1 MTQPPLLAVVPCYV
15 PHLLLDTGAL
25 KTTGGKA
32 EVPSLAKEGWLRPL
46 RKCRGA
52 SLAGADGVVGS
63 SHRLSEVERTTP
75 AAPSKEWDHLLDG
88 TATPP
93 LPRRGLRLS
102 RRLSQTPVSSG
113 RLVGNAQ
120 APPQGG
126 EFRLILF
133 SSFAAN
139 CLARSGCLTFFGFLR
154 HHRVRSLRSF
164 FRRFFGGPL
173 FFGSSSSKNSRQAI
187 IPLVTRVLIQR
198 PLRLLHR
205 NLSGPGF
212 RPSRR
217 IFDRE
222 LIEQRVHVD
231 TRETFDQTQVLA
243 GSSEVRFIREIGC
256 FDDQRVAVFPMATR
270 VSQPLADVLRKMRAT
285 VQWDDSGVVN
295 HLHQDHNRSRS
306 LHNLVVAVVVRR
318 KHWRSSLR
326 HRETTLGQRSVLRTV
341 EGATSS
347 SGCLHAIGV
356 SPLRLRR
363 QRWNSSVRRVD
374 NQRSSH
380 GGYHFSSVSPELVVR
395 AADVGVGGSIT
406 AIPISIV
413 NRLLFEFGRFRFG

>member
-1 MTQPPLLAVVPCYV
+1 MP
-15 PHLLLDTGAL
+15 
-25 KTTGGKA
+25 
-32 EVPSLAKEGWLRPL
+32 
-46 RKCRGA
+46 
-52 SLAGADGVVGS
+52 GV
-63 SHRLSEVERTTP
+63 
-75 AAPSKEWDHLLDG
+75 AAPSRKMARRHLVWRGWGGSFKL
-88 TATPP
+88 P
-93 LPRRGLRLS
+93 LESIRRLNEPPRRCELIVI
-102 RRLSQTPVSSG
+102 RRYSPPCTTARRGIPAHSVF
-113 RLVGNAQ
+113 LVCCK
-120 APPQGG
+120 
-126 EFRLILF
+126 
-133 SSFAAN
+133 

-154 HHRVRSLRSF
+154 HHRVGSLRSF
-164 FRRFFGGPL
+164 FRRFFGGLL
-173 FFGSSSSKNSRQAI
+173 FLGSSSSKNSRQAI

-198 PLRLLHR
+198 PLRLLYR

-356 SPLRLRR
+356 SLLRLRR

-395 AADVGVGGSIT
+395 AADVGVGGSI
-406 AIPISIV
+406 
-413 NRLLFEFGRFRFG
+413 